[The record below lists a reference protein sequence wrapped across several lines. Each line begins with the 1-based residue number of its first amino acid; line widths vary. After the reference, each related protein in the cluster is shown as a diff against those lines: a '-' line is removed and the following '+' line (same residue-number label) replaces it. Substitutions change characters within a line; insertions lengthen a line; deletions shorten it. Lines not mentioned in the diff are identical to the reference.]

1 MQPQLNIQKIT
12 LTHLSTLWITVI
24 TLVISATILLNQITD
39 AQNVGESSL
48 HSKTYEE
55 VAIQTGTSEK
65 IPSIKVDRSP
75 RVMVLESNPF
85 NPTKIYVS
93 NMESNTISVLG
104 GINNTNI
111 DTIRVGP
118 SNNLLLV
125 GFNQFAPL
133 GLIDM
138 VISNGKIYMSDLG
151 TNKISVI
158 DEKNYSNITKIEVG
172 SGINKID
179 VWPHGG
185 GLMNYPKYVY
195 VASSGSSVITEIDGN
210 NYTNIRDIS
219 INSTNA
225 RFVKPSDMTLLPSKE
240 NDPTG
245 TLEPRII
252 IVDNMIGN
260 LSVIEASKCKNVNV
274 SERFRNNREC
284 ATTNIPVPI
293 GTHTL
298 SNFLDKILV
307 SNFNTETSNNT
318 ISIIDGKNYSNITT
332 VKVGKQPLFMYS
344 PINTPPILS
353 NDRNIEDGS
362 SNKIYVANYIDDTV
376 SVIDGKNYS
385 NVTTIKV
392 GDGPNY
398 IIWNHFTDTIYVSNA
413 LSNSITVIDGV
424 TDKVVA
430 GLTFSVNPNNS
441 GDIVCN
447 NLTVPTPLNQYF
459 YLFSGS
465 TCIAMPHKGFEF
477 QNWQENLEGHS
488 TQLVRSS
495 NPSPTT
501 IYDYVTS
508 FSDSSVK
515 FFGIESYIEDISKS
529 LGIELPKDEGAL
541 DITKFGNFTAN
552 FSELPPSVPTAY
564 WASLFT
570 IVATA
575 LIGSLLIPWAVQWLK
590 SRKETSRLNSFHKQM
605 VIIYA
610 DRKLDYDDMGQLN
623 TIFKNISDSY
633 TSGKINNEQFN
644 SLKNEIS
651 IAFQEIY
658 RRKIGLFKVE
668 GKNLDEELEKTENQI
683 SDAYSKGKLDELHYS
698 SLKNEISLLYESVYK
713 ERIESLPS
721 ENGNLQEKLKKIEKD
736 IMDAHATDR
745 LSELHYNLLNKRIQ
759 ELKTDDN
766 KK

>member
-1 MQPQLNIQKIT
+1 M
-12 LTHLSTLWITVI
+12 
-24 TLVISATILLNQITD
+24 D
-39 AQNVGESSL
+39 
-48 HSKTYEE
+48 
-55 VAIQTGTSEK
+55 
-65 IPSIKVDRSP
+65 
-75 RVMVLESNPF
+75 
-85 NPTKIYVS
+85 
-93 NMESNTISVLG
+93 
-104 GINNTNI
+104 
-111 DTIRVGP
+111 
-118 SNNLLLV
+118 
-125 GFNQFAPL
+125 
-133 GLIDM
+133 
-138 VISNGKIYMSDLG
+138 
-151 TNKISVI
+151 
-158 DEKNYSNITKIEVG
+158 

-179 VWPHGG
+179 VWQPGG
-185 GLMNYPKYVY
+185 EIINFPNYVY
-195 VASSGSSVITEIDGN
+195 VASSESNVITEIDSN
-210 NYTNIRDIS
+210 NYTNIGDIE
-219 INSTNA
+219 INSTDA
-225 RFVKPSDMTLLPSKE
+225 RFVRPSDITLLPAKDY
-240 NDPTG
+240 DPTG
-245 TLEPRII
+245 TSKPRII
-252 IVDNMIGN
+252 IADNMIGN
-260 LSVIEASKCKNVNV
+260 LSVIEASKCKNVDV
-274 SERFRNNREC
+274 PEGSRNKREC

-293 GTHTL
+293 GAHTL

-332 VKVGKQPLFMYS
+332 VKVGKLPLFMYS
-344 PINTPPILS
+344 QINTSPILS
-353 NDRNIEDGS
+353 NDGNNVDRSSNKIYVANYIDDTVSVIDEKNYSNVTTIKVGDGPNYIIEGS

-376 SVIDGKNYS
+376 SVIDEKNYS

-465 TCIAMPHKGFEF
+465 TCIATPYKGFEF
-477 QNWQENLEGHS
+477 QNWQENLEGNS
-488 TQLVRSS
+488 TQLVISS
-495 NPSPTT
+495 SPSPTT

-508 FSDSSVK
+508 FSDSIVK
-515 FFGIESYIEDISKS
+515 FFGIESYIENISKS
-529 LGIELPKDEGAL
+529 LGIKLSKDEGTI
-541 DITKFGNFTAN
+541 DITKFGSFTAN
-552 FSELPPSVPTAY
+552 FSELPPSVPATY

-610 DRKLDYDDMGQLN
+610 DGKLDDDDTGQLN

-633 TSGKINNEQFN
+633 TSGKINNEQYN
-644 SLKNEIS
+644 SLKKEIS
-651 IAFQEIY
+651 IAFKEIY
-658 RRKIGLFKVE
+658 SRKIGLFKVE
-668 GKNLDEELEKTENQI
+668 GKNLNEELEKTESQI

-698 SLKNEISLLYESVYK
+698 SLKNEISILYENEYK
-713 ERIESLPS
+713 ERIQSLPS

-736 IMDAHATDR
+736 IIDAHATDR
-745 LSELHYNLLNKRIQ
+745 LSELHYNLLNRRIQ
-759 ELKTDDN
+759 ELKTEDN